1 MDPIPVGLAALAVI
15 AAVIDWTAARSGGHI
30 GRRAERVAKPLVMVA
45 LIALVATWPDDG
57 FAAAG
62 VRPWLLAALVASLAG
77 DVLLLPPARFVPG
90 VVAFLLAHLAYLGA
104 FLQVPGSL
112 PWLVVGL
119 AGAGLVAGL
128 IGRRLVPAAARA
140 GFGAP
145 VAIYMLA
152 ICAMA
157 VAATRTGV
165 PAAIAGA
172 WLFVASDS
180 MLAWARF
187 MPPGTPPS
195 MAHRTARVAVM
206 PTYHIGQVLL
216 VAALLLG

>member
-1 MDPIPVGLAALAVI
+1 MPTTLTLLLTTLAALAGALHV
-15 AAVIDWTAARSGGHI
+15 
-30 GRRAERVAKPLVMVA
+30 RAEYRGPRRQVYLLKPLTVVFIIAVA
-45 LIALVATWPDDG
+45 ATIPG
-57 FAAAG
+57 PPSAHYRAAILAG
-62 VRPWLLAALVASLAG
+62 LLCSIAG
-77 DVLLLPPARFVPG
+77 DVFLMLPGDRFLPG
-90 VVAFLLAHLAYLGA
+90 VASFLLAHLAYLVA

-145 VAIYMLA
+145 VAVYMLA

-195 MAHRTARVAVM
+195 TAHRTARVAVM